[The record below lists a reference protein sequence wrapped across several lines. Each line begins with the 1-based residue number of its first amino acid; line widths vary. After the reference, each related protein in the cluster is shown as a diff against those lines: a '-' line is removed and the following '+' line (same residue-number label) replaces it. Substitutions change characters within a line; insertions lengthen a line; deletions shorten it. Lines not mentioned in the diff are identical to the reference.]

1 MMKKVFLQKK
11 FCEASV
17 GNVLKTRDYVKHAN
31 DKTPALMELAF
42 QNEESDSEHNKKQSS
57 FQRVVSA
64 RGEEKSPES
73 DLGGSLMMSVLDTEW
88 RDYLGT

>member
-1 MMKKVFLQKK
+1 M
-11 FCEASV
+11 
-17 GNVLKTRDYVKHAN
+17 GNVLKTRDCVKHAS

-64 RGEEKSPES
+64 RGEKSPES
-73 DLGGSLMMSVLDTEW
+73 DLGGVLMMSVLDMEW
-88 RDYLGT
+88 RDYLGA